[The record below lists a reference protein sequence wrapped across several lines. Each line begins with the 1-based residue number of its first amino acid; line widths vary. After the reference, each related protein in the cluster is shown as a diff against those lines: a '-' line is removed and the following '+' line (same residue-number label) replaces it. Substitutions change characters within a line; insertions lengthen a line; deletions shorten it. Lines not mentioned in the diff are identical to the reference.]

1 MISYDKKINGLFY
14 YWLLLSFLLIFF
26 MVIVGGLTRLT
37 DSGLSITEWELF
49 KGIFPPLQQNTWNEY
64 FASYKQT
71 TQFEQINFNM
81 SLEQFKVIFYWEYFH
96 RILGRL
102 IGIFF
107 LVPLIYFYFKS
118 TVNKKYIHVCFLIFS
133 LILLQG
139 IIGWYM
145 VESGLVNNITVSH
158 YRLSAHLTLAF
169 IIIAIL
175 FWIIL
180 NFKDENHKKFF
191 NNKKMN
197 YSFYLLFIL
206 IFVQII
212 LGAFVSG
219 LDAGKIYQTWPLMN
233 YYYFPDDIRISSFND
248 LLDFDNHGL
257 VQFYHR
263 NIAYLIVLYLCVLGF
278 IIFKNNFK
286 KLYKPFYIVTF
297 FLLLQIF
304 LGIITLISNLNL
316 YLASTHQICG
326 LLLMLSVI
334 NLYYNQLK

>member
-1 MISYDKKINGLFY
+1 
-14 YWLLLSFLLIFF
+14 
-26 MVIVGGLTRLT
+26 
-37 DSGLSITEWELF
+37 
-49 KGIFPPLQQNTWNEY
+49 
-64 FASYKQT
+64 
-71 TQFEQINFNM
+71 
-81 SLEQFKVIFYWEYFH
+81 
-96 RILGRL
+96 
-102 IGIFF
+102 
-107 LVPLIYFYFKS
+107 
-118 TVNKKYIHVCFLIFS
+118 
-133 LILLQG
+133 
-139 IIGWYM
+139 M

-180 NFKDENHKKFF
+180 NFKDENYKKFF

-248 LLDFDNHGL
+248 LFDFDNHGL

-263 NIAYLIVLYLCVLGF
+263 NIAYLIVLYLCVFGF

-286 KLYKPFYIVTF
+286 KLYKPFFI
-297 FLLLQIF
+297 
-304 LGIITLISNLNL
+304 
-316 YLASTHQICG
+316 
-326 LLLMLSVI
+326 
-334 NLYYNQLK
+334 